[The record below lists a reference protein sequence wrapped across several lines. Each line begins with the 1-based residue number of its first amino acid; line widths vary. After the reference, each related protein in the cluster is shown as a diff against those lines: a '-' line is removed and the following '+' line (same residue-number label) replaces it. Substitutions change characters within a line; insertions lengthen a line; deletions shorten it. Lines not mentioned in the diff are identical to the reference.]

1 MRLLTIFLMGLLL
14 STGQV
19 IAGTKTTYGYIENAT
34 LVEKNLTLPAKL
46 DTGARS
52 SSLHAIDIKKEKRD
66 GKTYI
71 RFTVPYEGGKTTFVS
86 EYFGKVNI
94 KARTQEIEHITR
106 PVVWMKIKLG
116 GQEQTIRVNLTNRA
130 NFIYPLLLGRQ
141 AIVAFNGLVD
151 PSIKYEVTTEPPHK
165 REATNA

>member
-1 MRLLTIFLMGLLL
+1 MRLLTIFLMSLLL
-14 STGQV
+14 LTGQC
-19 IAGTKTTYGYIENAT
+19 IASTKTTYGYIENAT

-52 SSLHAIDIKKEKRD
+52 SSLHAIDIKKEKIN

-71 RFTVPYEGGKTTFVS
+71 RFTVPYQGGKTTFLS

-94 KARTQEIEHITR
+94 KARAQEIEHITR

-151 PSIKYEVTTEPPHK
+151 PSIKYEVLNEPPHK
-165 REATNA
+165 PEAPHA